1 MSVTYTGML
10 NLLLQNEMLE
20 AKKMESDSN
29 DKGSKSLLLLQ
40 MVLRLSMI
48 LFDMKIKNLL
58 VGSTLDQLVNWL
70 RSQEYD
76 EGNRE

>member
-29 DKGSKSLLLLQ
+29 DKGSESLLLLQ